1 MSVDLWLKGG
11 KVNLLSNTPAT
22 GPTPAQSYVAYPK
35 STGGGHGPFTCG
47 YITLANTVTTDTLVQ
62 VFAVNSAVQCWPR
75 LGGQANPTW
84 LSDATGLTPLP
95 PVAVVGS
102 KIQVG
107 SAGSPCKF
115 LQGVFH
121 FNGTLTSGVADPT
134 APVGFL
140 NAFTTIKLR
149 VEDDLGVVFMSKT
162 DVANIAKTGQSQDT
176 SISLPFGFSYAP
188 ARTIITFSILGS
200 YTDGGATTMTIGPVT
215 GGSAPSIVF
224 DC

>member
-1 MSVDLWLKGG
+1 
-11 KVNLLSNTPAT
+11 
-22 GPTPAQSYVAYPK
+22 
-35 STGGGHGPFTCG
+35 
-47 YITLANTVTTDTLVQ
+47 
-62 VFAVNSAVQCWPR
+62 
-75 LGGQANPTW
+75 
-84 LSDATGLTPLP
+84 
-95 PVAVVGS
+95 
-102 KIQVG
+102 
-107 SAGSPCKF
+107 
-115 LQGVFH
+115 
-121 FNGTLTSGVADPT
+121 
-134 APVGFL
+134 
-140 NAFTTIKLR
+140 